1 MWEVERLRFQG
12 TVLAMHSRSAMAE
25 TRARLYDKKLRI
37 FLLSQRQHT
46 FSMNEPLQKSKGPRL
61 STIAKRRYRN
71 LMQDKQGKE
80 GGLRMQAWPAR
91 RSEATIRKRA
101 AILGDQSVL
110 TTYASD
116 RNRTE
121 VSVEVTSQV
130 VAVNGTGE
138 AQSQGLAL
146 SINGGFE
153 VQGIAFNCHAVQY
166 C

>member
-1 MWEVERLRFQG
+1 
-12 TVLAMHSRSAMAE
+12 
-25 TRARLYDKKLRI
+25 
-37 FLLSQRQHT
+37 
-46 FSMNEPLQKSKGPRL
+46 MNEPLQKRKGPRL
-61 STIAKRRYRN
+61 STIPKRRYGN
-71 LMQDKQGKE
+71 LGEK

-101 AILGDQSVL
+101 AILGDQSEL

-121 VSVEVTSQV
+121 VGVEVTSQI
-130 VAVNGTGE
+130 VAFNGTGE
-138 AQSQGLAL
+138 AQSQCLAL

-153 VQGIAFNCHAVQY
+153 VHGIAFNCHAVQY